1 MVREKPVA
9 FSKSQM
15 KEIEACLD
23 ELVRNTGAQEIL
35 LADITGRLISA
46 RGRLGERETTAT
58 GVAALSAGG
67 YAATVEMARYFEI
80 ETEFRQITY
89 EGEHHNIY
97 SSNVG
102 NALIIT
108 VVYDHSVKLGIVRAF
123 TNQASQ
129 CLQDVVNR
137 ALAEMETDDRL
148 PEEEALGTEFSQA
161 LMDELETFLVEEG
174 SQ

>member
-1 MVREKPVA
+1 VKKKPVA
-9 FSKSQM
+9 FSESQM
-15 KEIEACLD
+15 EEIEACLD

-35 LADITGRLISA
+35 LANIAGQLISA

-89 EGEHHNIY
+89 EGECHSIY
-97 SSNVG
+97 SSTVG

-108 VVYDHSVKLGIVRAF
+108 VVYDRGVKLGITRAF
-123 TNQASQ
+123 TNQAAQ
-129 CLQDVVNR
+129 CLQDIVNR

-148 PEEEALGTEFSQA
+148 PREEALDTEFSQA

>member
-1 MVREKPVA
+1 MREKPVA
-9 FSKSQM
+9 FSESQM
-15 KEIEACLD
+15 EEIEVCLD

-35 LADITGRLISA
+35 LADIAGRLISA
-46 RGRLGERETTAT
+46 RGRFGERETTAT

-80 ETEFRQITY
+80 ETEFKQITY
-89 EGEHHNIY
+89 EGEHHSIY
-97 SSNVG
+97 STTVA

-108 VVYDHSVKLGIVRAF
+108 VVYDRGIKLGIVRAF

-129 CLQDVVNR
+129 RLQDIVNR
-137 ALAEMETDDRL
+137 ALAEVETDDR
-148 PEEEALGTEFSQA
+148 PPREEELDAEFGQA
-161 LMDELETFLVEEG
+161 LMDELEAFLVEEG

>member
-1 MVREKPVA
+1 
-9 FSKSQM
+9 
-15 KEIEACLD
+15 
-23 ELVRNTGAQEIL
+23 LVRNTGAREVL
-35 LADITGRLISA
+35 LADITGRLTSA
-46 RGRLGERETTAT
+46 KGWLGERETTAT

-67 YAATVEMARYFEI
+67 YAAVVEMARYFEI

-89 EGEHHNIY
+89 EGEYHSIY

-108 VVYDHSVKLGIVRAF
+108 VVFDHSVKLGIVRAF
-123 TNQASQ
+123 TNQAAQ

-137 ALAEMETDDRL
+137 ALVEMETDDQL
-148 PEEEALGTEFSQA
+148 PGAEELGAEFSQA
-161 LMDELETFLVEEG
+161 LMDEVEAFLVEEG

>member
-1 MVREKPVA
+1 VKEKPVA
-9 FSKSQM
+9 FSESQM
-15 KEIEACLD
+15 EEIEVCLD
-23 ELVRNTGAQEIL
+23 ELVRNTGAQETL

-46 RGRLGERETTAT
+46 RGRLGETETTAT

-80 ETEFRQITY
+80 ETEFRQISY
-89 EGEHHNIY
+89 EGEHHSIY
-97 SSNVG
+97 SSTVG

-108 VVYDHSVKLGIVRAF
+108 VVYNRGVKLGIVRAF
-123 TNQASQ
+123 TNQAAQ
-129 CLQDVVNR
+129 CLQDIVNR

-148 PEEEALGTEFSQA
+148 PRKEALGTEFSQA

-174 SQ
+174 S

>member
-1 MVREKPVA
+1 MREKPVA
-9 FSKSQM
+9 FSESQM
-15 KEIEACLD
+15 EEIEVCLD
-23 ELVRNTGAQEIL
+23 ELVRNTGAQETL

-89 EGEHHNIY
+89 EGECHSIY
-97 SSNVG
+97 STSVG

-108 VVYDHSVKLGIVRAF
+108 VVYDRGAKLGIVRAF
-123 TNQASQ
+123 TNQAAQ
-129 CLQDVVNR
+129 CLQDIVNR
-137 ALAEMETDDRL
+137 ALAEGETDDRL
-148 PEEEALGTEFSQA
+148 PGEEELDAEFGQA
-161 LMDELETFLVEEG
+161 LMDKLEAFLLEEG
-174 SQ
+174 S

>member
-1 MVREKPVA
+1 VREKPVT
-9 FSKSQM
+9 FSESQM
-15 KEIEACLD
+15 EEIEACLND
-23 ELVRNTGAQEIL
+23 LVRNTDAQEIL
-35 LADITGRLISA
+35 LADIAGRLISA

-89 EGEHHNIY
+89 EGAHHSIY

-108 VVYDHSVKLGIVRAF
+108 VVFDRSIQLGIVRAF
-123 TNQASQ
+123 TNQAAR
-129 CLQDVVNR
+129 CLQEVVNR
-137 ALAEMETDDRL
+137 ALAEMETDDQL
-148 PEEEALGTEFSQA
+148 SGEEELGAEFGQA
-161 LMDELETFLVEEG
+161 LMDELEVFLVEAG
-174 SQ
+174 TQ

>member
-1 MVREKPVA
+1 VREKPVA
-9 FSKSQM
+9 FSESQM
-15 KEIEACLD
+15 EEIEVCLD
-23 ELVRNTGAQEIL
+23 ELVRNTGAHEIL
-35 LADITGRLISA
+35 LANIAGQLISA
-46 RGRLGERETTAT
+46 KGRLGERETTAT

-80 ETEFRQITY
+80 ETEFRQISY
-89 EGEHHNIY
+89 EGEHHSIY
-97 SSNVG
+97 SSTVG

-123 TNQASQ
+123 TNQAAQ
-129 CLQDVVNR
+129 CLQDIVNR
-137 ALAEMETDDRL
+137 ALAEMETDDQL
-148 PEEEALGTEFSQA
+148 PREEALGTEFSQA

>member
-1 MVREKPVA
+1 VKKKPVA
-9 FSKSQM
+9 FSESQM
-15 KEIEACLD
+15 EEIEACLD

-35 LADITGRLISA
+35 LANIAGQLISA

-89 EGEHHNIY
+89 EGECHSIY
-97 SSNVG
+97 SSTVG

-108 VVYDHSVKLGIVRAF
+108 VVYDRGVKLGITRAF
-123 TNQASQ
+123 TNQAAQ
-129 CLQDVVNR
+129 CLQDIVNR

-148 PEEEALGTEFSQA
+148 PREEALGTEFSQA

>member
-1 MVREKPVA
+1 MMREKLVA
-9 FSKSQM
+9 FSEGQLE
-15 KEIEACLD
+15 EIEACLE

-35 LADITGRLISA
+35 LADISGHLISA
-46 RGRLGERETTAT
+46 RGRFGEKETTAT

-89 EGEHHNIY
+89 EGEHHSIH

-102 NALIIT
+102 NALIVT
-108 VVYDHSVKLGIVRAF
+108 VVFDRSIQLGIIRAF
-123 TNQASQ
+123 TNQAAQ
-129 CLQDVVNR
+129 CLQDIVNR
-137 ALAEMETDDRL
+137 ALAEMDNPLSGVKE
-148 PEEEALGTEFSQA
+148 LGAEFGQA

-174 SQ
+174 S

>member
-1 MVREKPVA
+1 MREKPVA
-9 FSKSQM
+9 FSESQM
-15 KEIEACLD
+15 EEIEVCLD
-23 ELVRNTGAQEIL
+23 ELVRNTGAQETL

-89 EGEHHNIY
+89 EGAHHSIY
-97 SSNVG
+97 STSVG

-108 VVYDHSVKLGIVRAF
+108 VVYDRGLKLGIVRAF
-123 TNQASQ
+123 TNQAAQ
-129 CLQDVVNR
+129 CLQDIVNR

-148 PEEEALGTEFSQA
+148 PEEEKLEAEFGQA
-161 LMDELETFLVEEG
+161 LIDELETFLVEEG

>member
-1 MVREKPVA
+1 MKEKPVA
-9 FSKSQM
+9 FSESQM
-15 KEIEACLD
+15 EEIEACLD
-23 ELVRNTGAQEIL
+23 ELVCNTGAQETL

-89 EGEHHNIY
+89 EGECHSIY
-97 SSNVG
+97 STSVG

-108 VVYDHSVKLGIVRAF
+108 VVYDRGVKLGIVRAF
-123 TNQASQ
+123 TNQAAQ
-129 CLQDVVNR
+129 CLQDIVNR
-137 ALAEMETDDRL
+137 ALAETDDRL
-148 PEEEALGTEFSQA
+148 PGEEELGAEFGQA
-161 LMDELETFLVEEG
+161 LVDELEAFLVEEG
-174 SQ
+174 S

>member
-1 MVREKPVA
+1 VREKPVA
-9 FSKSQM
+9 FSESQM
-15 KEIEACLD
+15 EEIEACTD
-23 ELVRNTGAQEIL
+23 ELVLNTGAQEVL

-46 RGRLGERETTAT
+46 RGRVGERETMAT

-89 EGEHHNIY
+89 EGGHHSIY

-108 VVYDHSVKLGIVRAF
+108 VVFDCSVKLGIVRAF
-123 TNQASQ
+123 TNQATQ
-129 CLQDVVNR
+129 CLQDILNR
-137 ALAEMETDDRL
+137 ARAEMEADERL
-148 PEEEALGTEFSQA
+148 AGVEKIGAEFGQA
-161 LMDELETFLVEEG
+161 LIDEVEAFLVEER
-174 SQ
+174 